1 MDLGLIGVPYNSSG
15 LLTGEARAPAALR
28 EAGLLD
34 NLRRF
39 GDIVD
44 YGDVGFAAPAPHRDP
59 ASGIIAPQVL
69 ADMVASVRLAVER
82 VLRDGRLPLVIGGD
96 CPLLLGCL
104 AGARDVYGRVGLL
117 FVDGHEDAWPPARS
131 ATGEAADMELGL
143 ALGLTETSHLPHLQS
158 MLPLVLPSDVA
169 MLGPR
174 DRQEILDAG
183 VPSVA
188 PAVALI
194 DDAALRHGDIA
205 VTVASQL
212 LRLRDNTDRWW
223 FHLDLDVL
231 ATEALPAVQY
241 QQPGGLEWAELEALT
256 EAALRVPGLAGWNIT
271 IYNPDLDPDGSG
283 AARIV
288 AFLSAMAQHLP

>member
-15 LLTGEARAPAALR
+15 LTTGEARAPAALR
-28 EAGLLD
+28 AAGLLD

-39 GDIVD
+39 GDVVD
-44 YGDVGFAAPAPHRDP
+44 YGDVRFAAPTPHRDP
-59 ASGIIAPQVL
+59 AGGIIAPLVL

-104 AGARDVYGRVGLL
+104 AAARDVYGRIGLL
-117 FVDGHEDAWPPARS
+117 FADGHEDAWPPRQS
-131 ATGEAADMELGL
+131 TTGEAADMELGL
-143 ALGLTETSHLPHLQS
+143 ALGLTEANDLPQLQS
-158 MLPLVLPSDVA
+158 ILPLVLPGDVA

-174 DRQEILDAG
+174 DGQEILEAG

-188 PAVALI
+188 PSVAMI
-194 DDAALRHGDIA
+194 ADSALRHGDIA
-205 VTVASQL
+205 VTVTSQL
-212 LRLRDNTDRWW
+212 MRLRENTDHWW

-231 ATEALPAVQY
+231 ATDALPAVRY

-256 EAALRVPGLAGWNIT
+256 GAALRVPGLAGWDIT

-288 AFLSAMAQHLP
+288 SFLSTMAQHVS